1 MPIVVDPSHAIGYR
15 FGVAD
20 LSRASFAMGIDGL
33 LIECHPNPSVA
44 KSDAA
49 QQITPEM
56 FSELAASLR
65 KMAPGIGRRLK

>member
-1 MPIVVDPSHAIGYR
+1 MV
-15 FGVAD
+15 
-20 LSRASFAMGIDGL
+20 L
-33 LIECHPNPSVA
+33 LIECHPNPSEA

-49 QQITPEM
+49 QQITPET

>member
-1 MPIVVDPSHAIGYR
+1 MVDPSHAIGYR

-20 LSRASFAMGIDGL
+20 LSRAPL
-33 LIECHPNPSVA
+33 LWVLMVCDRIHPNRRK